1 MSYFLLPYI
10 IDPINPN
17 YIELKEGVTEQRIS
31 KSLSSYL
38 NKMKEQ
44 INNYQVEWDIYKK
57 YTNQYEY
64 IHTII
69 PFTKVSVCK
78 LRPLS
83 RSFYKLI
90 EIFNLLNLEFL
101 EEKITSFHLA
111 EGPGGFIEALV
122 NIRCSDKT
130 RPDDLYYGMTLIND
144 NDENVPGWKKSKY
157 FLSKYPNVKIVSG
170 VDGTGNLFNPK
181 NLEYCIKHHKN
192 SMDLITADGGFDF
205 SINFN
210 EQEGLSI
217 NLVLAQIIYAIALQ
231 KYNGTF
237 ILKVFDLFTDA
248 TIDLIYILSTLY
260 EKTYIVKPYA
270 SRSANSERYIVCK
283 YYKLNDSTDIVNK
296 LMPFLDTNKSIS
308 RFINF
313 PLSYLFLNKI
323 EDINAIIGQQQL
335 ENILATLHLVENN
348 KPERLDSIKKNNI
361 QKCIQWCT
369 KNKLPYN
376 KSITQ
381 LNMFIQS

>member
-111 EGPGGFIEALV
+111 EGPGGFIEAL
-122 NIRCSDKT
+122 I
-130 RPDDLYYGMTLIND
+130 M
-144 NDENVPGWKKSKY
+144 
-157 FLSKYPNVKIVSG
+157 VS
-170 VDGTGNLFNPK
+170 T
-181 NLEYCIKHHKN
+181 
-192 SMDLITADGGFDF
+192 
-205 SINFN
+205 
-210 EQEGLSI
+210 
-217 NLVLAQIIYAIALQ
+217 
-231 KYNGTF
+231 
-237 ILKVFDLFTDA
+237 VF
-248 TIDLIYILSTLY
+248 
-260 EKTYIVKPYA
+260 KP
-270 SRSANSERYIVCK
+270 S
-283 YYKLNDSTDIVNK
+283 L
-296 LMPFLDTNKSIS
+296 
-308 RFINF
+308 
-313 PLSYLFLNKI
+313 
-323 EDINAIIGQQQL
+323 
-335 ENILATLHLVENN
+335 
-348 KPERLDSIKKNNI
+348 
-361 QKCIQWCT
+361 
-369 KNKLPYN
+369 
-376 KSITQ
+376 
-381 LNMFIQS
+381 